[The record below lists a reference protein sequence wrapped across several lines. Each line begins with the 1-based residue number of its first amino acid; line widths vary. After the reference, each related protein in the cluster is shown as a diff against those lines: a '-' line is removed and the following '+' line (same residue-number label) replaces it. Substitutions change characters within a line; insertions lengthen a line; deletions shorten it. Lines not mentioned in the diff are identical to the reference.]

1 MYFKSAVHLSPA
13 ATNSVLAATP
23 MFLAPFSFLAR
34 HAGRHVGAHHTWHAD
49 NTGVS
54 FPPTPSQML
63 SKVFALVAHE
73 MLGS

>member
-34 HAGRHVGAHHTWHAD
+34 HAGRHVGAQHFWHAD
-49 NTGVS
+49 NISVLFLPALRHLLST
-54 FPPTPSQML
+54 FPL
-63 SKVFALVAHE
+63 YL
-73 MLGS
+73 LII